1 MTLLVTGGGG
11 YLGSALV
18 RRLRERGEAVR
29 VLGRNPYPH
38 LEPLGVEQVQG
49 DVRDSER
56 VQAAMRGVT
65 GVFHVAAKVG
75 YWGPYEAYR
84 STNVDGTQ
92 NVIDAARAAGVSRLV
107 YTSTPSVVI
116 GAEGAAAGSDAA
128 QPYPERYLSSY
139 GPTKAEAER
148 RVLSAN
154 GSGLSTVALRPHFI
168 FGPRDPQVV
177 GRVVARAKQ
186 GRLAQVGDGTN
197 RVDVTYL
204 DNCVEAHLAAYDVLA
219 VAGAPCAGR
228 AYFLGQDEPVELWPF
243 VARLLDGFGAPPIK
257 RKLSFRAAYA
267 LGATLEVAYGAVR
280 SRAEPP
286 LTRMAAVMLGT
297 DHWFD
302 HSAAARD
309 LGWTPEVS
317 LDEALERTF
326 AAGDPTVRG

>member
-1 MTLLVTGGGG
+1 
-11 YLGSALV
+11 V
-18 RRLRERGEAVR
+18 RRLRERGDAVR
-29 VLGRNPYPH
+29 VLGRNHYPH
-38 LEPLGVEQVQG
+38 LEPLGVEQVTG
-49 DVRDSER
+49 DVRDPTCVE
-56 VQAAMRGVT
+56 AAVRGVQ
-65 GVFHVAAKVG
+65 GVFHVAARVG

-92 NVIDAARAAGVSRLV
+92 NVIDAVRAAGVPRLV

-116 GAEGAAAGSDAA
+116 GAEGAAAGSDAD
-128 QPYPERYLSSY
+128 QPYPDRYLSSY

-148 RVLSAN
+148 RVRSAH
-154 GSGLSTVALRPHFI
+154 GAGLATVALRPHFI

-177 GRVVARAKQ
+177 GRVVARARQ

-204 DNCVEAHLAAYDVLA
+204 DNCVDAHLAAFDALA
-219 VAGAPCAGR
+219 SDGAACGGR
-228 AYFLGQDEPVELWPF
+228 AYFLGQEEPVALWPF
-243 VARLLDGFGAPPIK
+243 VARLLEGFKAPPVQ

-267 LGATLEVAYGAVR
+267 LGATLELAFGAVR

-309 LGWTPEVS
+309 LGWTPRIAV
-317 LDEALERTF
+317 DEALERTF
-326 AAGDPTVRG
+326 AAGDPTASS